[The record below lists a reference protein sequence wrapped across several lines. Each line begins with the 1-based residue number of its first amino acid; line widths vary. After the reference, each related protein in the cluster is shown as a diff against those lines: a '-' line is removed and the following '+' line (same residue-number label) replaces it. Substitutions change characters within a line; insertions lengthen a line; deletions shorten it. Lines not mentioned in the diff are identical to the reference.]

1 MRQDL
6 NFSTMRWFL
15 FLASVA
21 NANNAF
27 SASNAVANA
36 NNAFGASN
44 QFMAAAQRFTSQL
57 QAQMYI
63 SVQNGR
69 RLSSTNGTKPCQWQA
84 SDKKCNLVR
93 GGAGWYVVSDAEL
106 RSMLG
111 AQHSCLRLSNIPIN
125 YDSS

>member
-6 NFSTMRWFL
+6 NFSTMRWFF
-15 FLASVA
+15 FLASVP
-21 NANNAF
+21 NAF
-27 SASNAVANA
+27 SASNAVAHE

-44 QFMAAAQRFTSQL
+44 QFMAAAQRVTSQL
-57 QAQMYI
+57 QAHMYI

-69 RLSSTNGTKPCQWQA
+69 RLSSTNGTKPCTWQT

-93 GGAGWYVVSDAEL
+93 GGAGWYVVSDADL

-111 AQHSCLRLSNIPIN
+111 TQHSCLRLSNIPIN